1 MRMHTGELGR
11 LARIYV
17 PSYQMKGSRKRRLEE
32 KKILW
37 GGRKMNLQEN
47 KQERRKFV
55 MVSFLQV

>member
-1 MRMHTGELGR
+1 
-11 LARIYV
+11 
-17 PSYQMKGSRKRRLEE
+17 MKGSRKRRLEE